1 MRTVVAEDDVT
12 RPIVPV
18 KITNALT
25 GRSTVVFGMIDS
37 GADRDVLSIQT
48 VKKLDLSTERMLMR
62 VHTLNSEVVEEK
74 TLTSFILSSID
85 GDYNVHVSEAL
96 TGNLL
101 TGEADV
107 APYHRNFSDQSHLRD
122 VPFPEAEGPVQIII
136 GAAHYDATMPT
147 EARRGPLGSLT
158 AFKCGFGWT
167 VAGKGGRRLDGAAVI
182 NAIHVDNLA
191 SSKSMNRTCYHD
203 FATVSEEEMG
213 QSEENLWSAEG
224 VKRTMYPNDSMIPF
238 HSPFRSLSFSLL
250 LSLYFF
256 LSLSFFLFLT
266 FFLSLSLHFF
276 PSLSFSAFLSPSPS
290 LSFHLSLFLYIFP
303 LYAIVANIVK
313 EEEGKKSFIY
323 AVATRC
329 QKWGA
334 KLRRI
339 AGVWKTAQ
347 EWRRKMEAKTRAAT
361 LATPDPYSVS
371 MTNAYNA
378 QRRLIDVIKH
388 KYFRREVG
396 KWQMLS
402 KLFPMPNNAGSI
414 TIIIRFATRRQ
425 TVRRLTSNSGT
436 NLTGANRRRKEE
448 IQSWNKL
455 SRVDLQRRG
464 HRWRHAQDRVNA
476 FGRIRNSGYPQLLH
490 ERSKW
495 TETEVDDERDALVIL
510 VNETLHRHQWSSECV
525 VKVVGSGAHVRKAQI
540 RWLDGKIILKGR
552 SKIGR
557 LELDSN

>member
-25 GRSTVVFGMIDS
+25 GRFTVVFGMIDS
-37 GADRDVLSIQT
+37 GADRDVLSLQT
-48 VKKLDLSTERMLMR
+48 VKKLDLPTEKMLMR

-107 APYHRNFSDQSHLRD
+107 GPYHRNFSDQSHLRD

-147 EARRGPLGSLT
+147 EARRGPPGSLT

-182 NAIHVDNLA
+182 NAIHVDDLA

-213 QSEENLWSAEG
+213 QSEENLRSVEG
-224 VKRTMYPNDSMIPF
+224 VEGSMYPNNSMIPL
-238 HSPFRSLSFSLL
+238 HSLFRYLSFSLL

-256 LSLSFFLFLT
+256 LSFYFFLVLT
-266 FFLSLSLHFF
+266 LFGSLSLYLF
-276 PSLSFSAFLSPSPS
+276 LSFSSFAFLSPSPF
-290 LSFHLSLFLYIFP
+290 LSFQLSLFLYIFL
-303 LYAIVANIVK
+303 LYAIVANVVEEDRGK
-313 EEEGKKSFIY
+313 ECCIRKW
-323 AVATRC
+323 VA
-329 QKWGA
+329 KV
-334 KLRRI
+334 RRI
-339 AGVWKTAQ
+339 AGMWKTAQ
-347 EWRRKMEAKTRAAT
+347 EWRRKMEAKTKAAT
-361 LATPDPYSVS
+361 LAMPDPDSVF

-378 QRRLIDVIKH
+378 QRRLIDAIQH

-396 KWQMLS
+396 KLQMSS
-402 KLFPMPNNAGSI
+402 KLFPTSNNAGSI
-414 TIIIRFATRRQ
+414 AIINGLAARRQ
-425 TVRRLTSNSGT
+425 TVRRLTLNCGT
-436 NLTGANRRRKEE
+436 KLTGANRSMKGE
-448 IQSWNKL
+448 IQSWKRL
-455 SRVDLQRRG
+455 SWMDLQRRG
-464 HRWRHAQDRVNA
+464 YRWRHAQARVDA
-476 FGRIRNSGYPQLLH
+476 FRKICNPEFPQSLH
-490 ERSKW
+490 ERSKR
-495 TETEVDDERDALVIL
+495 TIMKVDGERDPLVVV

-525 VKVVGSGAHVRKAQI
+525 VKAVGSGAHVRKAQI
-540 RWLDGKIILKGR
+540 QWLDGKIVLKGR
-552 SKIGR
+552 SKIDC
-557 LELDSN
+557 LELDSD